1 MSERPSDEVA
11 ESPEKQVRRLQRQLK
26 TSDRRAAQ
34 LEQSASTNARLL
46 TGVMTELDD
55 ERKRSESLLRNILP
69 EGIIKRLGDGEQ
81 LIADRYEEASVI
93 FSDFVGFTEASSEME
108 PRVLVESLNTIFSR
122 FDSLSQD
129 LGVEKIKTIGDAYLA
144 VAGVPDER
152 PDHASASATMALG
165 MIEALDEVNQHLE
178 TPFRI
183 RIGVASGPVVAG
195 VIGTHKYVYD
205 VWGDTVNLA
214 SRLETS
220 CPSGRIQVSQ
230 ATARA
235 LGDAF
240 GLEGRGEI
248 ELKGKGS
255 VTTYFLSRRVT
266 SGSDGDALMSPSR

>member
-1 MSERPSDEVA
+1 
-11 ESPEKQVRRLQRQLK
+11 
-26 TSDRRAAQ
+26 
-34 LEQSASTNARLL
+34 
-46 TGVMTELDD
+46 
-55 ERKRSESLLRNILP
+55 
-69 EGIIKRLGDGEQ
+69 
-81 LIADRYEEASVI
+81 
-93 FSDFVGFTEASSEME
+93 ME
-108 PRVLVESLNTIFSR
+108 PRVLVESLNAIFSR

-152 PDHASASATMALG
+152 PDHASASAKMALG

-220 CPSGRIQVSQ
+220 CPAGRVQVSH

-235 LGDAF
+235 LGDTF
-240 GLEGRGEI
+240 GLEERGEI

-266 SGSDGDALMSPSR
+266 SGSDGDALISPSR